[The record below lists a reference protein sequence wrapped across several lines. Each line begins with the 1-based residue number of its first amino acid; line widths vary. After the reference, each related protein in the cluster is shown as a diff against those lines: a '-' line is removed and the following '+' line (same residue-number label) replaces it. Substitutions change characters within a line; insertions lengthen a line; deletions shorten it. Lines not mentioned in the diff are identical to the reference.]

1 MFKSKNMTYGLY
13 ESNRNKRSK
22 SRDSLTRYV
31 NGLSISNMDSIR
43 LQLGMLSILSSESD
57 ELSRESGVILLLCL

>member
-1 MFKSKNMTYGLY
+1 MTYGLY

-57 ELSRESGVILLLCL
+57 ELSRESGVILLLCLLI

>member
-1 MFKSKNMTYGLY
+1 MTYGLY
-13 ESNRNKRSK
+13 YSNRNKRSR

-43 LQLGMLSILSSESD
+43 LQLGMLSILTSESD
-57 ELSRESGVILLLCL
+57 ELSRESGV